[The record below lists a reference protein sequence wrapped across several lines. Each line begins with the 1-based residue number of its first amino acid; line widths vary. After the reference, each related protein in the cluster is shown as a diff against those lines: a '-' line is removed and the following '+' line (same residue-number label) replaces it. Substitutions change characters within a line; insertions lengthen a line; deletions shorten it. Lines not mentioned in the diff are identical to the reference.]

1 MDTQSRLR
9 FILLSIVPP
18 SFSKKE
24 AEDDLIELKSLVSTF
39 GGATIVKIIQKREK
53 PDKHSYIGKGKVA
66 EVVELIK
73 TEKIDVVVTNAVVN
87 PNQLFELEKEFW
99 ASNRNIKVW
108 DRVDLILN
116 IFEKHAITSEAK
128 LQIELARM
136 RHMGPK
142 IYGMGMVMSRQGGGI
157 GTRGIGETNT
167 ELMKRHWRDAVKR
180 IQDELE
186 KLTGERARQMERRRE
201 IGFQTVSIVGYTNAG
216 KSTLFNYLTGKKKL
230 AKNVLFATLDTT
242 VGKMYLPHLK
252 KEIMVSDTI
261 GFIQNLPPKL
271 IDAFRSTLMESVHA
285 DLLIH
290 VIDICDP
297 KMYDKIAVVENV
309 LKEIRLSEKKIIYVF
324 NKIDQLNTSDR
335 AVLFDVKEILSH
347 FNKYN
352 PQLISVVTG
361 EGISEFIVALEK
373 EID

>member
-1 MDTQSRLR
+1 MDPQSKLR

-18 SFSKKE
+18 SFSKQE

-39 GGATIVKIIQKREK
+39 GGATIVKVIQKREK
-53 PDKHSYIGKGKVA
+53 PDKHSYIGKGKVV

-73 TEKIDVVVTNAVVN
+73 TEKIDVVVTNAVVD

-116 IFEKHAITSEAK
+116 IFEKHAVTSEAK

-142 IYGMGMVMSRQGGGI
+142 IYGMGMIMSRQGGGI

-180 IQDELE
+180 IQDDLK
-186 KLTGERARQMERRRE
+186 KLTEERARQMQRRRE
-201 IGFQTVSIVGYTNAG
+201 IGFQTISIVGYTNAG
-216 KSTLFNYLTGKKKL
+216 KSSLFNYVTGKKKL

-271 IDAFRSTLMESVHA
+271 IDAFRSTLMESIHA

-297 KMYDKIAVVENV
+297 KIYDKIAVVENV
-309 LKEIRLSEKKIIYVF
+309 LKEIGLSEKKIMYVF

-335 AVLFDVKEILSH
+335 AVLFDVKDILSH
-347 FNKYN
+347 FAKYH
-352 PQLISVVTG
+352 PQLISVTTG
-361 EGISEFIVALEK
+361 EGIPELILALE
-373 EID
+373 ELL